1 MMMLKVIPLILFT
14 LFLVTNPARAES
26 LTLLAIPLDDGSSF
40 SYTVDLQDQCSF
52 KTVTDITYPSFE
64 QAKKI
69 NFLLDKLS
77 FFQKKLNLEIDKKEI
92 TSERITF
99 SLKGAQNIYYEF
111 FFKTKETSPGC
122 NLVRVLHF
130 NNKTYNLDHI
140 KVEYNTIL
148 RSPVVEKIIIHAT
161 NGSLEED
168 LYLYPWQ
175 LRGQMSAYELNIG
188 PAINIH
194 TNIRLNNLDKYQKN
208 NPVVEPI
215 PAFFFRYGPF
225 FINKNGLGSL
235 LYNNGDFS
243 ILGMGLLEGE
253 PYRAKGLYARE
264 QGIFVGSIIKYDY
277 AELTYYNDFLEN
289 KGYNLKLN
297 IAPEFFYRLSW
308 KFSPQLF
315 VQYWNR
321 SYVEYYFGVKAEE
334 ASSTWKHYRGS
345 PTINYGT
352 MFEINHFVKK
362 WTFAISTGVKFY
374 GKEVYS
380 SPTVTR
386 QHEVR
391 FIATIM
397 YKVF

>member
-1 MMMLKVIPLILFT
+1 MLKTKILLIFILIYST
-14 LFLVTNPARAES
+14 RSAHSEP
-26 LTLLAIPLDDGSSF
+26 LTLLSIPMGDESSF
-40 SYTVDLQDQCSF
+40 DYKVDLKEVCTF
-52 KTVTDITYPSFE
+52 KGINEITFPSFD
-64 QAKKI
+64 QSKKTNYI
-69 NFLLDKLS
+69 LDKLS
-77 FFQKKLNLEIDKKEI
+77 FFQKKLNLEIDKKVI

-99 SLKGAQNIYYEF
+99 SLKGSKNLSYEF
-111 FFKTKETSPGC
+111 FFKSKNNSPSC
-122 NLVRVLHF
+122 NLVKVLHF
-130 NNKTYNLDHI
+130 DNKSYNLAHI
-140 KVEYNTIL
+140 KIDYTTIL
-148 RSPVVEKIIIHAT
+148 KSPAIEKITFHDGNNA
-161 NGSLEED
+161 NHD

-188 PAINIH
+188 PAVNIH

-235 LYNNGDFS
+235 LFNSGHFS

-253 PYRAKGLYARE
+253 PYRAHGLYSRE
-264 QGIFVGSIIKYDY
+264 QGVFMGSIIKYD
-277 AELTYYNDFLEN
+277 ATEFTYYNDFLEN

-297 IAPEFFYRLSW
+297 FVPEIFYRLSW
-308 KFSPQLF
+308 KFSPQVF
-315 VQYWNR
+315 VQYWNK
-321 SYVEYYFGVKAEE
+321 SYVEYYFGVKPEE
-334 ASSTWKHYRGS
+334 VSPQWKFYHGS

-352 MFEINHFVKK
+352 MLEVSHFVKK

-386 QHEVR
+386 QNEIR

>member
-1 MMMLKVIPLILFT
+1 MLKLIPFILLS
-14 LFLVTNPARAES
+14 LFLATSTAKAET
-26 LTLLAIPLDDGSSF
+26 LTLLSIPLGDGSNF
-40 SYTVDLQDQCSF
+40 DYTVNLQDKCSF
-52 KTVTDITYPSFE
+52 KNVSDITYPSFE

-92 TSERITF
+92 APERIRI

-111 FFKTKETSPGC
+111 FFKKSGASPSC
-122 NLVRVLHF
+122 DLVRVLHF
-130 NNKTYNLDHI
+130 NNKAYNLDHI

-148 RSPVVEKIIIHAT
+148 KSPVVEKIIVHAN
-161 NGSLEED
+161 NGPSDDD
-168 LYLYPWQ
+168 LNLYPWQ
-175 LRGQMSAYELNIG
+175 LRGQLSAYEFNIG
-188 PAINIH
+188 PAVNIH
-194 TNIRLNNLDKYQKN
+194 SNIRLNNLDKYQKN

-225 FINKNGLGSL
+225 FINKNGMGSL
-235 LYNNGDFS
+235 LYSNGAFA

-253 PYRAKGLYARE
+253 PYRAQGLYARE
-264 QGIFVGSIIKYDY
+264 KGVFLGAIMKYDY
-277 AELTYYNDFLEN
+277 TELTYYNDFLEN
-289 KGYNLKLN
+289 KGFNLKLN

-315 VQYWNR
+315 IQYWNR
-321 SYVEYYFGVKAEE
+321 AYVEYYFGVKPEE
-334 ASSTWKHYRGS
+334 VGPSWKFYKGS

-374 GKEVYS
+374 GKEVYH

-386 QHEVR
+386 QNEAR
-391 FIATIM
+391 FIATVM

>member
-1 MMMLKVIPLILFT
+1 MLKAIPFILFI
-14 LFLVTNPARAES
+14 LFLVANPAKAES
-26 LTLLAIPLDDGSSF
+26 LTLLAIPLGDGSSF
-40 SYTVDLQDQCSF
+40 DYTVDLQEQCSF
-52 KTVTDITYPSFE
+52 KKVTDITYPSFE

-92 TSERITF
+92 SPERISL

-111 FFKTKETSPGC
+111 FFKKEEQSPGC
-122 NLVRVLHF
+122 SLVRVLHF

-148 RSPVVEKIIIHAT
+148 KSPVVDKIIVYSG
-161 NGSLEED
+161 NGSSEED

-188 PAINIH
+188 PAVNIH

-235 LYNNGDFS
+235 LYNSGNFS

-253 PYRAKGLYARE
+253 PYRAQGLYDRE
-264 QGIFVGSIIKYDY
+264 QGVFIGSIIKYNY
-277 AELTYYNDFLEN
+277 VEFTYYNDFLKN
-289 KGYNLKLN
+289 KGYSLKLN
-297 IAPEFFYRLSW
+297 LAPEFFYRLSW
-308 KFSPQLF
+308 KFAPQLF
-315 VQYWNR
+315 IQYWNR
-321 SYVEYYFGVKAEE
+321 AYVEYYFGVKPEE
-334 ASSTWKHYRGS
+334 VSPTWKFYKGS

-362 WTFAISTGVKFY
+362 WTFALSTGVKFY
-374 GKEVYS
+374 GKEVYH

-386 QHEVR
+386 QNEVR
-391 FIATIM
+391 FIATVM